1 MIAIVG
7 AAHDDIL
14 FFESVMTDKRKEIL
28 FNRYEMTIGMI
39 FNQEVLLVNGL
50 YTSVLTSA
58 AITQILSHY
67 YINLVIN
74 VGKCISI
81 SDHYKDGDIVI
92 STKVIDVNCD
102 LTTVQNVEMG
112 QIPGFDRSFVVQ
124 NDIINYMKMGFN
136 KRTYAFSSEAIF
148 LSSDNLAN
156 QTLDFLKERKSIFG
170 EKENL
175 VLDSNS
181 TGIALACKLFDV
193 PFICVKVVERS
204 FEKTSDIETYLKVL
218 DCYINLGKAVVS
230 TVGDIGRKDILKG
243 GLPF

>member
-14 FFESVMTDKRKEIL
+14 YFESIMSDKRKEVI
-28 FNRYEMTIGMI
+28 FNRYEMSIGTI
-39 FNQEVLLVNGL
+39 FNQEVLIINGL
-50 YTSVLTSA
+50 YTSVLSSA
-58 AITQILSHY
+58 IITQILSHY
-67 YINLVIN
+67 YISLVIN
-74 VGKCISI
+74 VGKCVAI

-92 STKVIDVNCD
+92 SSKVIDVNCD

-112 QIPGFDRSFVVQ
+112 QIPGFDRAFNVQ
-124 NDIINYMKMGFN
+124 NDIINYMKSGFN
-136 KRTYAFSSEAIF
+136 KRTYAFSNVGVF

-156 QTLDFLKERKSIFG
+156 QTVSFLKERKSIFG
-170 EKENL
+170 EKESL

-193 PFICVKVVERS
+193 PFICVKVIERS
-204 FEKTSDIETYLKVL
+204 FEETSDIETYLKVL